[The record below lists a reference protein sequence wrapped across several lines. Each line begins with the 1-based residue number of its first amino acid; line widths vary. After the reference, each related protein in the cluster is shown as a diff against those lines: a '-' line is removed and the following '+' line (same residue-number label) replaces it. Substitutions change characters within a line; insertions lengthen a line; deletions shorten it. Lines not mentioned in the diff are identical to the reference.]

1 MWLNHDN
8 FPAIVRESWAGKE
21 ADLAGAIINFTLK
34 AQSWNKEVFG
44 NVCVRKKQ
52 IMARLLG
59 TQRALAKNLNNFFIQ
74 LQDQLSE
81 EYNLVL
87 QLEEELNLGDEV

>member
-1 MWLNHDN
+1 
-8 FPAIVRESWAGKE
+8 
-21 ADLAGAIINFTLK
+21 
-34 AQSWNKEVFG
+34 
-44 NVCVRKKQ
+44 
-52 IMARLLG
+52 MARLLG

-81 EYNLVL
+81 EYKLVL